1 MVSQKTKNMLER
13 MGIVLSLIGLFCMLQ
28 PFSMT
33 LYQYGFQ
40 LLCIGGILYIILGY
54 IPTGSSIKKIVLIV
68 AGVLTVLFGFLIL
81 GIILVPTLVG

>member
-1 MVSQKTKNMLER
+1 MVSQKTKNILER
-13 MGIVLSLIGLFCMLQ
+13 MGIILSLIGLFCMLQ

-54 IPTGSSIKKIVLIV
+54 IPAGSSTKRIALIV
-68 AGVLTVLFGFLIL
+68 AAVLAVLFGFLIL
-81 GIILVPTLVG
+81 GIILTPILVR